1 MTDINTMNKIYKKS
15 IPVLIQSHL
24 QPEVETKQYACIL
37 AFTHGVANQEHF
49 DTLLLTM
56 NLLLVAG
63 QTDKKRKYAVD
74 FAFKHIKPALQN
86 IKERV
91 YKTGKFGV
99 NGIELDAIKKL
110 IEVSRDFW
118 QRQPGTL
125 YDFCI
130 EQVNLFYKECEENRN
145 KNVSNS

>member
-1 MTDINTMNKIYKKS
+1 MRYKKS

-37 AFTHGVANQEHF
+37 AFTHGVADQNHF

-63 QTDKKRKYAVD
+63 QTDKQKRYAVD
-74 FAFKHIKPALQN
+74 FAFNTIKPALQN

-99 NGIELDAIKKL
+99 NAEELQAIKKL
-110 IEVSRDFW
+110 IEFSREFW
-118 QRQPGTL
+118 QKQTGQL

-130 EQVNLFYKECEENRN
+130 DQVNLFYKECESKRSAE
-145 KNVSNS
+145 

>member
-1 MTDINTMNKIYKKS
+1 VRYKKS
-15 IPVLIQSHL
+15 IPVLVQSFM
-24 QPEVETKQYACIL
+24 QPEVETKQYACVL
-37 AFTHGVANQEHF
+37 AFTHGVADQEHF

-74 FAFKHIKPALQN
+74 FAFKTIKPALQN

-99 NGIELDAIKKL
+99 NSEELTAIKKL
-110 IEVSRDFW
+110 IDFSREFW
-118 QRQPGTL
+118 QRQTGQL

-130 EQVNLFYKECEENRN
+130 EQVNLFYKECEEKR
-145 KNVSNS
+145 KVK

>member
-1 MTDINTMNKIYKKS
+1 VRYKKS

-37 AFTHGVANQEHF
+37 AFTKGYATQDHF

-74 FAFKHIKPALQN
+74 FAFNTIKPALQN
-86 IKERV
+86 MKQRV
-91 YKTGKFGV
+91 YDTGKFGV
-99 NGIELDAIKKL
+99 NSIELDAIKKL
-110 IEVSRDFW
+110 IEFSREFW
-118 QRQPGTL
+118 NRQPGTL
-125 YDFCI
+125 YDFCV
-130 EQVNLFYKECEENRN
+130 EQVNLFYKECEDKR
-145 KNVSNS
+145 NVSNS